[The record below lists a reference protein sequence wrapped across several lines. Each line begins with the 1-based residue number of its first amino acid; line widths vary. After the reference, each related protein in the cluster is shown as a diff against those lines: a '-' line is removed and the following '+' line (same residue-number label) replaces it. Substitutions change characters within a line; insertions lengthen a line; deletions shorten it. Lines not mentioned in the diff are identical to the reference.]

1 MKKVHNIGFMKL
13 VSVLTVSIV
22 VFSALNTG
30 VLAVNNVDSTEMTKN
45 SSNRQNVL
53 IIDWNDA
60 YEVMIGCEPIVKG
73 DDVLVPMN
81 EFMTMT
87 DYTVLSEN
95 GESDVTISNGNRKI
109 TITANSKNAVVD
121 GKEITLDKA
130 ICSENNLLYI
140 SVEDLEKLFSYKVSY
155 DSKNNNI
162 ILTVTD
168 NTPKPI
174 KTIIPSEKPQDS
186 EIPRTVNVIVSGAEL
201 QIEVD
206 NKPVIFGD
214 MKPFIDEKNRTQ
226 VPIRAL
232 AEMLNCNEIVWNQQT
247 QVITII
253 DADGKVLTIQVGDNK
268 ISVDGKIIEMDTVT
282 KIINN
287 RAYLPLRFVAEALGL
302 NVSWK

>member
-1 MKKVHNIGFMKL
+1 MKKLHIKL
-13 VSVLTVSIV
+13 VSVLTVLIMSL
-22 VFSALNTG
+22 SAFGTG
-30 VLAVNNVDSTEMTKN
+30 VLAVSDADSTEMTKN
-45 SSNRQNVL
+45 SSNRKNVL

-60 YEVMIGCEPIVKG
+60 YEVMIGCEPIVKN

-81 EFMTMT
+81 EFLTMT

-95 GESDVTISNGNRKI
+95 GESGVTISNGNRKI

-186 EIPRTVNVIVSGAEL
+186 ETPRTVNVIVSGAEL

>member
-1 MKKVHNIGFMKL
+1 MKKLHNIGLIKL
-13 VSVLTVSIV
+13 VSVLTVLIMSL
-22 VFSALNTG
+22 SALNTG

-45 SSNRQNVL
+45 SSNRKNVL

-60 YEVMIGCEPIVKG
+60 YEVMIGCEPIIKD

-95 GESDVTISNGNRKI
+95 GESGITISNGNRKI

-130 ICSENNLLYI
+130 IYSENNLLYI

-174 KTIIPSEKPQDS
+174 KTIIPSGKPQDS
-186 EIPRTVNVIVSGAEL
+186 ETPRTVNVIVSGAEL

-268 ISVDGKIIEMDTVT
+268 ISVDGKIIEMDTIT

-302 NVSWK
+302 NISWK